1 MAKLGAHV
9 SIVGGFTKAL
19 EKLHSMGGNCMQVF
33 SSSPRTW
40 SSPVISDEQIH
51 DFLKIKSSF
60 RISPVYFHAPYLVN
74 LASSGITAKQSKQ
87 ALIAEFQLAEKM
99 EIKGS
104 IMHLGSFGQSNGEAE
119 STGSYDLLIQNIR
132 DILAAT
138 PETTLFIIENS
149 ATKKIGMTLDEISK
163 IIQDV
168 NDKRVRVCFDT
179 CHLHAA
185 GYNLSTA
192 ELLDQFL
199 ETFNKFIG
207 LELLE
212 AWHLNDSKDPFGSR
226 RDRHENIGK
235 GNVGTEVFRLLLNHP
250 QTKHFP
256 FIIETPGFDDKGPDK
271 ENLDILKS
279 MLEIPGK
286 QHAATPA
293 LP

>member
-9 SIVGGFTKAL
+9 SIAGGFTKAL
-19 EKLHSMGGNCMQVF
+19 EKLHAIGGNCMQIF

-40 SSPVISDEQIH
+40 SPPVISDEQTY
-51 DFLKIKSSF
+51 DFLKVKS
-60 RISPVYFHAPYLVN
+60 ILKVSPVYFHAPYLVN
-74 LASSGITAKQSKQ
+74 LASSGIIAKQSKQ
-87 ALIAEFQLAEKM
+87 ALIAELQLAEKM

-104 IMHLGSFGQSNGEAE
+104 IIHLGSFGQNNGEAE
-119 STGSYDLLIQNIR
+119 SNGSYDMLIQNIK

-138 PETTLFIIENS
+138 TALFIIENS

-163 IIQDV
+163 IVQDV
-168 NDKRVRVCFDT
+168 NDKRIRVCFDT

-192 ELLDQFL
+192 ELLEQFL
-199 ETFNKFIG
+199 ETFDKFIG
-207 LELLE
+207 LRLLE
-212 AWHLNDSKDPFGSR
+212 MWHLNDSKDAFGSR

-250 QTKHFP
+250 KTKHFP

-279 MLEIPGK
+279 MLEISGK
-286 QHAATPA
+286 QHATTPA